1 MNKSNLAW
9 LAAALAMG
17 VGSIYAVWAAE
28 DSGTAKHSASAI
40 VTQGKNS
47 SPGAASAQPKDAVN
61 INPFGK

>member
-1 MNKSNLAW
+1 MKKSNLAW
-9 LAAALAMG
+9 LGAAFALG

-28 DSGTAKHSASAI
+28 DSGTAKHTASA
-40 VTQGKNS
+40 VAAQGKGS